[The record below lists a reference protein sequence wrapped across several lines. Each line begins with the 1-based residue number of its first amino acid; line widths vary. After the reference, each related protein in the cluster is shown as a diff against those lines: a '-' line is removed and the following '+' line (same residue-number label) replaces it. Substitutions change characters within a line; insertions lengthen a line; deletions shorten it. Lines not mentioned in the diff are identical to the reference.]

1 MTQNLKLTPAA
12 LSGVVRVPP
21 SKSIAHRAVL
31 CAALAR
37 DGESAV
43 HGLAW
48 SDDIVATIQG
58 ARALGAQLA
67 QDGEILRVRGAAP
80 ARSLEE
86 DAVLIDCNESGS
98 TLRFLLPIALAL
110 GRPTRFIGR
119 GNLGKR
125 PLDAYYKIM
134 REQGIGFDAAEG
146 KLDLTVRGQLRPG
159 RFVLPGN
166 VSSQYITGLLLAL
179 PLLDA
184 PSEIVVEGPLES
196 KGYLD
201 LTMQVMRAFE
211 VEVSYDGDRVF
222 CVPSGGYR
230 PAQYTVEGDF
240 SQAAFFLAAGALA
253 GVRATILESGG
264 DAAGALAGVRTTI
277 LESGGDAV
285 GAFGGV
291 QPPNGEQKLLS
302 PDRIRIAG
310 LCPDSAQGDRAVCD
324 ILKAMGATVE
334 WDADGNLWC
343 TARHLHGCVIDAA
356 QYPDIIPVLS
366 AVACACEGETRIV
379 NAGRLRMKECDR
391 LSAVARELSALG
403 ASVEEGE
410 DFLRISGWNS
420 RGWPLRGGGE
430 VWSHADHR
438 MAMTLAVAAAVCEQS
453 FALRDY
459 PCVSKSYPNFFD
471 DYRRLGGVC
480 CELDLGNQM

>member
-48 SDDIVATIQG
+48 SDDIIATIQG
-58 ARALGAQLA
+58 ARALGAQLV
-67 QDGEILRVRGAAP
+67 QDGEVLRVRGAAP
-80 ARSLEE
+80 AHSLEG

-110 GRPTRFIGR
+110 GRPARFIGR

-134 REQGIGFDAAEG
+134 REQGIGFEATDG
-146 KLDLTVRGQLRPG
+146 QLDLTVRGQLRPG

-201 LTMQVMRAFE
+201 LTMQVMRAFG
-211 VEVSYDGDRVF
+211 VEVSFDGDRVF
-222 CVPSGGYR
+222 RVLPGGYR
-230 PAQYTVEGDF
+230 PSEYTVEGDF

-253 GVRATILESGG
+253 GVRSAILESGD
-264 DAAGALAGVRTTI
+264 DAAGALAGVRSAI
-277 LESGGDAV
+277 LESGGV
-285 GAFGGV
+285 R
-291 QPPNGEQKLLS
+291 PPNAEQEQ
-302 PDRIRIAG
+302 PVPGRVRIAG
-310 LCPDSAQGDRAVCD
+310 LRPDSAQGDRAVCD

-334 WDADGNLWC
+334 WDADGSLWC
-343 TARHLHGCVIDAA
+343 TARRLHGCVIDAA

-410 DFLRISGWNS
+410 DFIRIAGWNS
-420 RGWPLRGGGE
+420 HGWPLRGGGE

-480 CELDLGNQM
+480 CEFDLGNQM